1 MSAQIDS
8 TPAMLFLLNL
18 GSFGTIGHF
27 KEVSGIDHETEVIED
42 KKVLPDGKLATYR
55 VAGMIKWS
63 PIEMKRGID
72 ASGDLWKWRETV
84 IQQGQQAA
92 RGSTARSASSTRGR
106 AGRDLEVHER
116 LAVEV
121 HGCGLQREQ
130 QRGRDG
136 GHHHHPRGRR
146 ARVI

>member
-55 VAGMIKWS
+55 VAGVIKWS

-72 ASGDLWKWRETV
+72 TSGDLWKWRETV
-84 IQQGQQAA
+84 IQQGQAAA
-92 RGSTARSASSTRGR
+92 RLDGEISLINTLGAPVATWKFMNGWPSKYTGA
-106 AGRDLEVHER
+106 AFNANNNEVAMEGITIIHEG
-116 LAVEV
+116 VE
-121 HGCGLQREQ
+121 
-130 QRGRDG
+130 
-136 GHHHHPRGRR
+136 
-146 ARVI
+146 RVL